1 MPPDYTPFS
10 LLTDVGWIS
19 LLLVIGNLARRFIPV
34 FQTLM
39 IPAPMT
45 AGLLGLAL
53 GPYGAGVIG
62 FSDQLSTYAG
72 ILIAI
77 VFGALPYG
85 MEFGGHLAKGART
98 MWSYSV
104 GMYMGQWGLLI
115 LFGVLLLGPLFGT
128 PDWFGMML
136 PVGFVGGFG
145 VAAAV
150 GASLTDAGAE
160 AAMTLGFTSAAVGTI
175 VAIIGGLALSKWGS
189 VTGRTSQLPEF
200 RKLPEDLRTG
210 LISLPG
216 QRPSVGRATTNP
228 SSIEPIALHG
238 AVIILTVF
246 AAHVITGAVAEAV
259 PWLDI
264 PLFAA
269 AFVLGLAA
277 VGVLHLVKAPHYV
290 DKELSSS
297 ISGAATDFLV
307 AFGVASIVPSVVAE
321 YITPLLILF
330 AAGLAYCLIV
340 FFALSPAMFRR
351 DWLERGIFGWGWAT
365 ASVAMGI
372 ALLKIVD
379 PKLKSGTMEEFGI
392 AYVGFAPFEIAMA
405 ILAPIVV
412 LAGVTAWFGAGAT
425 LAAVVII
432 GMAFVF
438 KWVGGTATAPEAA
451 AARE

>member
-53 GPYGAGVIG
+53 GPHGAGLIG

-115 LFGVLLLGPLFGT
+115 LFGVLLLTPLFGT

-351 DWLERGIFGWGWAT
+351 DWLERGIFGWGWGT

-432 GMAFVF
+432 GMAFAF